1 MKLKQMG
8 ECFKKKKKQM
18 GEKRLFIERLLEVFY
33 RVFFFKK
40 KYRVIFSSYDPI
52 FRLGHD
58 TPIKPNI

>member
-8 ECFKKKKKQM
+8 ECFKKKKQM

>member
-18 GEKRLFIERLLEVFY
+18 GEKRLFIERLLEVFDE
-33 RVFFFKK
+33 FKK
-40 KYRVIFSSYDPI
+40 KKRYRVIFSSYDPI

>member
-8 ECFKKKKKQM
+8 ECFKKKKQM

-33 RVFFFKK
+33 RVFFLKK